1 MLNRILKKAL
11 RVLGYSLAVLL
22 TLLLLLWA
30 ALQFPTVQNRIADRA
45 TRYLSERIS
54 TPVAIDEIEIDFF
67 NRLRLEGLY
76 VEDLSGD
83 TLLYAQAFEAQLGL
97 FAPFQQEIHVQDF
110 RLQNAVGKLYRGP
123 DSLYNYQFIVDAFAS
138 ESTDSSSGTP
148 WSFGLRQGPPHTV
161 PVKLSDS
168 ISQTQVYTRVG
179 QFKGRINE
187 LDLASQQLDVERID
201 FGNSYAAVSTRSSP
215 SLPDTSDTEP
225 LAFPFTGWQ
234 LAAESIDLSGLAF
247 SYQDFAQPPA
257 KSGQFDPAHLNY
269 EDINLKAQ
277 SFVWDSTA
285 LAFQLDQLSFR
296 ELNGFRLQSMSGSLR
311 MSQQNIQLQDLQLR
325 TDSSRL
331 APSQAT
337 LEYASFNELTDFVES
352 VDMDIDLQE
361 GQVQLSDIQYWSGPI
376 PYLDQRRRTRFS
388 VDGKARGR
396 VNDLDISQLDVRADR
411 STHLR
416 ASGYIKGLPDLNQL
430 TVDISVQELQSSQPS
445 LKKLLRD
452 VELPEGLAQ
461 LGAFQLQT
469 RLKGGIDSLRA
480 APLRLQT
487 SSATAF
493 DGRLWAS
500 GLPDVKRLRFQLDI
514 DSLKTAATDLEAL
527 AGAPIPLRL
536 DTLGE
541 FRYYGQVSGSAYSFS
556 VKGELQTAAG
566 QSTQNLRMAF
576 NDDYSNA
583 QYQGEVSVEQL
594 ALGALLD
601 NPDLGTTSLQ
611 LSAKGEGLSLDSLRT
626 QIDGAITALSYRQYE
641 YEDIQLKGQLEGR
654 QFDGQLDIEDPNLV
668 FHFDGLANLNDSLP
682 QFRFTA
688 RLDTAN
694 LRKLQLYDTPLHL
707 RAKAEVQLTG
717 GQIDQLEGQAKLL
730 NVHLSNDTAAYNTDV
745 IRLEARK
752 QGDGSRQLALQSDI
766 AQAEI
771 KGQYELAKFSN
782 AALDFVDTFFPI
794 KRLMAADTA
803 STDSLFLE
811 PAFAKQSFDFH
822 MELDRPTRLTKILLP
837 ALEQLD
843 TAWISGSFRGQEKR
857 LQLNG
862 SIPALAYNG
871 VYFNRIDLQAK
882 GAPQE
887 LATQISARS
896 LRSGGQRLAKR
907 VQIDTRFFRDS
918 LLSELAVVGDSIAKK
933 LTINTLLSPTQ
944 GESIQMQLLPPFY
957 LNGEAWNVPA
967 QHWLRFG
974 PDFIY
979 ANNVR
984 LSKGDQAIYAQS
996 QAAEKSAYRPLEV
1009 GFERFQI
1016 QELTKLA
1023 NLDADYLSGL
1033 LQGNVQFEKQPDDDL
1048 KYTLNLAI
1056 DDLTVDK
1063 EPLGRL
1069 QVNAQPDQG
1078 GNFLKL
1084 NSQLSGAANDLR
1096 LAGTYGLEDGALDFD
1111 IDSEGLQLAPVDFFS
1126 LDNTKDSRGR
1136 VTADLQVKGRASA
1149 PMVTGQIGLDSAST
1163 FVEYLQTRFVVPQHR
1178 VKLSENALDIGRMA
1192 LYDSKDRRATLSGRI
1207 THEQFND
1214 IQLDLN
1220 FDAPSFL
1227 VLDTDAGD
1235 NELFYGKILVRADAQ
1250 IRGPLELPNI
1260 DVTTTTLPGTDL
1272 SVLPL
1277 TEEKAIVREDFIIYG
1292 KPSEYRKDTSQQTP
1306 QIYQTNTTGY
1316 DLSLRLNLTP
1326 DAKITTIIDPATGD
1340 KLTAQGN
1347 ANLLVEMDP
1356 SGRLTTTGTIT
1367 LTSGK
1372 YSMNYEGVVKRS
1384 FQIQE
1389 GSTLYLPGDPLDARF
1404 NVTAV
1409 YQTETA
1415 VYPLIRNEAQ
1425 SLDPAQEQAARRK
1438 QDIRVIMRME
1448 GTLSAPDISFELETG
1463 SAVAGNIAEI
1473 VQEKFARLQ
1482 QEENELNKQ
1491 VFGLLL
1497 FNSFITSSGGGG
1509 DLATAGENIALS
1521 SVSSLV
1527 SSQLN
1532 RLASKYVEGVDINV
1546 GVDSYIT
1553 DQTNTAVT
1561 EVELGVSK
1569 QLFDER
1575 LSVEVGGNLGVS
1587 ESREQSTTAIAG
1599 NFLLEYK
1606 LTEDGRY
1613 RVRVFRRPDY
1623 DVFTDGIRTGASLI
1637 FKKSFGEI
1645 QPDTTQTSTER
1656 ND

>member
-1 MLNRILKKAL
+1 MKKAL
-11 RVLGYSLAVLL
+11 RILGYGIVVLL

-30 ALQFPTVQNRIADRA
+30 ALQFPAVQNRIADRA

-54 TPVAIDEIEIDFF
+54 TPVVIDEIEIDFF
-67 NRLRLEGLY
+67 NRLRLEGIYL
-76 VEDLSGD
+76 EDLSGD

-97 FAPFQQEIHVQDF
+97 FAPLQQKIHVQDF
-110 RLQNAVGKLYRGP
+110 RLQNAVGKLYHGP

-138 ESTDSSSGTP
+138 EKTDTSSSAP
-148 WSFGLRQGPPHTV
+148 WSFGLSGLQLDNVRFQ
-161 PVKLSDS
+161 LLDS

-179 QFKGRINE
+179 RFEGWINE
-187 LDLASQQLDVERID
+187 LDLASQRLEVESID
-201 FGNSYAAVSTRSSP
+201 FQNSYAALSTRSTP
-215 SLPDTSDTEP
+215 TPPDSSSTEP

-234 LAAESIDLSGLAF
+234 LSAEELDFGGLAF

-257 KSGQFDPAHLNY
+257 PSGQFDPAHLNY
-269 EDINLKAQ
+269 EDINLEAQ
-277 SFVWDSTA
+277 SFLWDSTA

-296 ELNGFRLQSMSGSLR
+296 ELNGFRLQSMSGGLR
-311 MSQQNIQLQDLQLR
+311 MSQQNIQLQDLQLQ
-325 TDSSRL
+325 TDSSQL

-337 LEYASFNELTDFVES
+337 LAYNSFDELTDFVEK
-352 VDMDIDLQE
+352 VELDINLQ
-361 GQVQLSDIQYWSGPI
+361 GRQVQLSDIQYWSGRL
-376 PYLDQRRRTRFS
+376 PYFDQSQHTRFTFA
-388 VDGKARGR
+388 G
-396 VNDLDISQLDVRADR
+396 
-411 STHLR
+411 R
-416 ASGYIKGLPDLNQL
+416 ASGRVSQLSVDQLQVRAGKSTQLRTAGFVEGLPNIDDL
-430 TVDISVQELQSSQPS
+430 TVNIRLQELSASYTDLQ
-445 LKKLLRD
+445 KLLRGIT
-452 VELPEGLAQ
+452 LPQGLEQ
-461 LGAFQLQT
+461 LGTFSLKSHLQG
-469 RLKGGIDSLRA
+469 RIDSLRA
-480 APLRLQT
+480 APLRLRT
-487 SSATAF
+487 TSATSF

-500 GLPDVKRLRFQLDI
+500 GLPDVERLRFQLDI
-514 DSLKTAATDLEAL
+514 DSLKTAAADLEAL
-527 AGAPIPLRL
+527 AGTPIPLRL
-536 DTLGE
+536 DTLGAL
-541 FRYYGQVSGSAYSFS
+541 RYYGQVAGTAYSFS
-556 VKGELQTAAG
+556 VKGQLRTEAG
-566 QSTQNLRMAF
+566 QSAQDLQMTF

-583 QYQGEVSVEQL
+583 AYQGELSVEQL

-601 NPDLGTTSLQ
+601 NPDLGNTSLR

-626 QIDGAITALSYRQYE
+626 QIDGAITALSYRQYD
-641 YEDIQLKGQLEGR
+641 YQDIQLKGQLEGR
-654 QFDGQLDIEDPNLV
+654 QFDGQLDIEDPNLI

-694 LRKLQLYDTPLHL
+694 LQKLQLYDTPLHL
-707 RAKAEVQLTG
+707 RTKAEVQLTG
-717 GQIDQLEGQAKLL
+717 GQIDQLEGQAELL

-752 QGDGSRQLALQSDI
+752 QENGNRQLALQSDI

-782 AALDFVDTFFPI
+782 ATLDFVDTFFPI
-794 KRLMAADTA
+794 KRLLATDTA

-811 PAFAKQSFDFH
+811 PAFAKQAFDFH
-822 MELDRPTRLTKILLP
+822 MELDRPTRLTQILLP

-843 TAWISGSFRGQEKR
+843 TAWIRGSFRGQER
-857 LQLNG
+857 SLQLNG
-862 SIPALAYNG
+862 SMPSLAYNG
-871 VYFNRIDLQAK
+871 IYLDSMALQVQ
-882 GAPQE
+882 GDPQE
-887 LATQISARS
+887 LTSQISARS
-896 LRSGGQRLAKR
+896 LRSGRQKLAKR
-907 VQIDTRFFRDS
+907 VQADARFFRDS
-918 LLSELAVVGDSIAKK
+918 LLVELSVAGDSIARK
-933 LTINTLLSPTQ
+933 LAVNTLLSPAENE
-944 GESIQMQLLPPFY
+944 GIQIQVLPPFY
-957 LNGEAWNVPA
+957 LNGEAWSVPSE
-967 QHWLRFG
+967 HWLRFG
-974 PDFIY
+974 PRFIY
-979 ANNVR
+979 AENVR
-984 LSKGDQAIYAQS
+984 LSKDNQAIYAQS
-996 QAAEKSAYRPLEV
+996 QVADDSRYRPLEV

-1016 QELTKLA
+1016 EELTKLV

-1033 LQGNVQFEKQPDDDL
+1033 LQGNVRFEKQPDDDL
-1048 KYTLNLAI
+1048 EYALDLAI
-1056 DDLTVDK
+1056 DDLTIDK

-1069 QVNAQPDQG
+1069 QVKAKPIRE
-1078 GNFLKL
+1078 GNLL
-1084 NSQLSGAANDLR
+1084 RLESQLAGAANDLR
-1096 LAGTYGLEDGALDFD
+1096 LAGSYGLEGGELDFE
-1111 IDSEGLQLAPVDFFS
+1111 IDSKGLQLAPVDFFS
-1126 LDNTKDSRGR
+1126 LGNTKDSRGR
-1136 VTADLQVKGRASA
+1136 ITADLSVKGSASA
-1149 PMVTGQIGLDSAST
+1149 PVVTGQIGLDSAST

-1178 VKLSENALDIGRMA
+1178 VQLSENALDIGRMA
-1192 LYDSKDRRATLSGRI
+1192 LYDSQNRQATLSGRI
-1207 THEQFND
+1207 MHEQFDD
-1214 IQLDLN
+1214 IQLDLA
-1220 FDAPSFL
+1220 FTAPSFL

-1272 SVLPL
+1272 TVLPL

-1292 KPSEYRKDTSQQTP
+1292 NPSEYRQDTSQQTP

-1367 LTSGK
+1367 LTSGQ

-1438 QDIRVIMRME
+1438 QDIKVIMRME

-1463 SAVAGNIAEI
+1463 SAVAGNIADI

-1482 QEENELNKQ
+1482 QDENELNKQ

-1532 RLASKYVEGVDINV
+1532 RLASQYVEGVDINV

-1587 ESREQSTTAIAG
+1587 ESGEQSTTAIAG

-1645 QPDTTQTSTER
+1645 QPDTTQTTTES